1 MTTVLIT
8 AIGGD
13 IAQSVA
19 TIVRSEYPAWRL
31 LGSDLHARHGGE
43 LFVEALKLA
52 PPAADAGYADWLR
65 QLIADEKIDICIPMS
80 EAELSCLS
88 RVDTGPLSVAMAMV
102 NARAIEIGN
111 DKLGTAD
118 FLRSIGCPAPWTV
131 PADGPGSDVALPCIF
146 KPRRGAGSRSVFV
159 CTTRREL
166 DFYRERYPDGI
177 FQELLL
183 PADREVTCT
192 LYRTRNGETAV
203 LQLLRTLVGG
213 FTGWAQVIDDVRITQ
228 QCVRLAE
235 ALHLQGS
242 INVQL
247 RLTEQGPRIFE
258 INARFSSTALM
269 RHRMGFRD
277 VVWTL
282 QELSG
287 EPVVYSHPPR
297 GTTAVR
303 IQGAAILGQARQD
316 EIV

>member
-19 TIVRSEYPAWRL
+19 TIVRDTFPSWRL
-31 LGSDLHARHGGE
+31 LGTDLQARHGGA
-43 LFVEALKLA
+43 LFVDELGLA
-52 PPAADAGYADWLR
+52 PSAADAAYVDWLQR
-65 QLIADEKIDICIPMS
+65 LIADEKVDICIPMS
-80 EAELSCLS
+80 EAELSRLTQPGCFLPN
-88 RVDTGPLSVAMAMV
+88 VKMAMV
-102 NARAIEIGN
+102 NAKAIAIGN
-111 DKLGTAD
+111 DKLDTAN

-131 PADGPGSDVALPCIF
+131 AADSSALDVALPCIF
-146 KPRRGAGSRSVFV
+146 KPRRGAGSRSVFI
-159 CTTRREL
+159 CNTRAEL
-166 DFYRERYPDGI
+166 DFYRERHPDGI

-192 LYRTRNGETAV
+192 VYRQRSGETVV

-213 FTGWAQVIDDVRITQ
+213 FTGWAQVIDDAAIRE
-228 QCVRLAE
+228 QCVLLAQ
-235 ALHLQGS
+235 ALELQGS

-247 RLTEQGPRIFE
+247 RLTDDGPRIFE

-269 RHRMGFRD
+269 RHRMGFQD

-282 QELSG
+282 RELLD
-287 EPVVYSHPPR
+287 EPVAFFNPPQ

-303 IQGAAILGQARQD
+303 IQGAALLRHPRQD
-316 EIV
+316 DAT